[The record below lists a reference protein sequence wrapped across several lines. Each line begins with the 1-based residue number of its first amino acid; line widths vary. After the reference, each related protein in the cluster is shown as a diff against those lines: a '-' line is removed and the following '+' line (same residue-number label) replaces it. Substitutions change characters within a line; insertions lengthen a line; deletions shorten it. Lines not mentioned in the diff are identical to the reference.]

1 MEEVSQLLALH
12 RTLHQQL
19 LDELE
24 RGLVAAVA
32 LDFTDAAKCFGA
44 IAQTVATHRLDEETA
59 LAELSAHAPPR
70 GAGQALI
77 VAEHD
82 KLDALLAAAL
92 ATLDAL
98 SGLAELPADARRLAL
113 VRHLDTLLRAKH
125 LLEHH
130 TLRENEIL
138 YPHFLAHLPDAERQ
152 KLEHAMARLIDV

>member
-1 MEEVSQLLALH
+1 MDEASQLLSFH
-12 RTLHQQL
+12 RTLHQTL
-19 LDELE
+19 LDGLE

-32 LDFTDAAKCFGA
+32 LDFPQAARCFGA
-44 IAQTVATHRLDEETA
+44 VAQTVTAHRRDEEAA
-59 LAELSAHAPPR
+59 LAELSEHEPPR

-82 KLDALLAAAL
+82 KLDALLATAL

-98 SGLAELPADARRLAL
+98 SGLAELPLDAQRLAL
-113 VRHLDTLLRAKH
+113 VRHLDTLLRVKH

-138 YPHFLAHLPDAERQ
+138 YPHLLIHLPEAKRQ
-152 KLEHAMARLIDV
+152 VLEHALARLLDA